1 MLQNFI
7 LISYILISTVL
18 QSRLWRGLGAR
29 NMILLV
35 LASANACVGV
45 GVAGT
50 VGSGVAIVGAGVACD
65 SYKFTVEQACGVQVA
80 TVAQPQ
86 F

>member
-1 MLQNFI
+1 MR
-7 LISYILISTVL
+7 TGR
-18 QSRLWRGLGAR
+18 QSRLWSGFEAR
-29 NMILLV
+29 NLIV
-35 LASANACVGV
+35 LMLTSANACVGV

-65 SYKFTVEQACGVQVA
+65 SYKFTVEQACEVQIA